1 VIGGKMFKKILVP
14 LDGSKLAEFVIPY
27 ARMIGDACQA
37 AQIIFTRVIEP
48 IVIPAVSPEYFSADV
63 YTQMEAQAKQE
74 AESYLKQL
82 VQDTKFERATVDSKI
97 LYGRAADSLVDYAH
111 NNKVDLIIIA
121 THGRSGLSRWIR
133 GSVAN
138 RVLQSAKLPVLTIPP
153 VERK

>member
-1 VIGGKMFKKILVP
+1 MFKKILVP
-14 LDGSKLAEFVIPY
+14 LDGSKLAEFIIPY
-27 ARMIGDACQA
+27 ARMIGDACEA
-37 AQIIFTRVIEP
+37 AQIIFARVIEP

-74 AESYLKQL
+74 AEDYLKL
-82 VQDTKFERATVDSKI
+82 IINTIKFDRATMDTKI

-138 RVLQSAKLPVLTIPP
+138 RVLQSAKIPILIIPP
-153 VERK
+153 VEKK